1 MGRLE
6 RHRELISFC
15 LCGKIEQ
22 GKARMALPR
31 PTEKKSRFALFV
43 DGKMGKETQVV
54 LTTLSRLMAAK
65 MDGLISH
72 IKRWVNSQIKI
83 TVVRSYHRVLRGA

>member
-1 MGRLE
+1 
-6 RHRELISFC
+6 
-15 LCGKIEQ
+15 
-22 GKARMALPR
+22 MALPR

-72 IKRWVNSQIKI
+72 VKRWVNGQIKI
-83 TVVRSYHRVLRGA
+83 TVVGLYSQMLRKAWVPILSRT